1 MLPIELVADAAE
13 PSALASPTP
22 VKVDKVDAGVQMD
35 GAPVKVD
42 KVDAG
47 VQMDGA
53 PVKVDKVDAGVQ
65 TDGVQG
71 HRGSPCLSLQVTTIR
86 AITATSSMSR
96 SHMKIMLCVARLILN
111 DAVCSP
117 PVRC

>member
-71 HRGSPCLSLQVTTIR
+71 HQGQSMFKFASYHDPCHHCYKFNESVTHENYALRG
-86 AITATSSMSR
+86 
-96 SHMKIMLCVARLILN
+96 
-111 DAVCSP
+111 
-117 PVRC
+117 PVDS